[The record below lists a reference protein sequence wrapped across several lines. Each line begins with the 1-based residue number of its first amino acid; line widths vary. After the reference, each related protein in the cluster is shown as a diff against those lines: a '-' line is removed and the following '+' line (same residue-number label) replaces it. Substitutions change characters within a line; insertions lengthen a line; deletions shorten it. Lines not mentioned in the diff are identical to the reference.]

1 LKSFF
6 VKGKVFSGKGEGA
19 EFLKLRWVRKQIKEK
34 LGFTPHLGT
43 LNIKLSENYSD
54 TKDLLKR
61 IKGMTIMPTNG
72 FCRGKCFRAYV
83 MDGVECAI
91 VIPEVEDYP
100 EDLMEIVA
108 PVNLREKLE
117 LKDGDTI
124 KVRILLG

>member
-1 LKSFF
+1 LKSFY
-6 VKGKVFSGKGEGA
+6 VKGRVISGKGEGA
-19 EFLKLRWVRKQIKEK
+19 NFLRLRWVRKQIKEK

-43 LNIKLSENYSD
+43 LNIKLNEEHSN
-54 TKDLLKR
+54 TKDLLKQT
-61 IKGMTIMPTNG
+61 KGMLIMPTSG
-72 FCRGKCFRAYV
+72 FRRGRCFRAYL
-83 MDGVECAI
+83 MDFVECAI

-124 KVRILLG
+124 EVEILLG

>member
-1 LKSFF
+1 LKSFY
-6 VKGKVFSGKGEGA
+6 VKGRVISGKGEGA
-19 EFLKLRWVRKQIKEK
+19 KFLKLRWVRKQIKEK

-43 LNIKLSENYSD
+43 LNIRLNEEYSN
-54 TKDLLKR
+54 TKDLLKQM
-61 IKGMTIMPTNG
+61 KGILIMPTNG
-72 FCRGKCFRAYV
+72 FCRGKCFRAYLTG
-83 MDGVECAI
+83 GVECAI

-124 KVRILLG
+124 EVEILLG

>member
-43 LNIKLSENYSD
+43 LNIKLSAEYST

-61 IKGMTIMPTNG
+61 MKGMTIMPTNG
-72 FCRGKCFRAYV
+72 FCRGKCFRAYI

>member
-1 LKSFF
+1 MKSLF
-6 VKGKVFSGKGEGA
+6 VKGKIFSGKGEGA

-34 LGFTPHLGT
+34 LGFTPNPGT
-43 LNIKLSENYSD
+43 LNIKLSGEYPD

-61 IKGMTIMPTNG
+61 MKGIVIMPING
-72 FCRGKCFRAYV
+72 FCRGKCFRACV
-83 MDGVECAI
+83 MDDVECAI
-91 VIPEVEDYP
+91 VIPEVEGYP

-124 KVRILLG
+124 EVKILLG

>member
-1 LKSFF
+1 MNSFH
-6 VKGKVFSGKGEGA
+6 VKGQVISGKGEGA
-19 EFLKLRWVRKQIKEK
+19 KFLKLIWVRKQIKEK

-43 LNIKLSENYSD
+43 LNIRLSKEYSG
-54 TKDLLKR
+54 TKDLLKQA
-61 IKGMTIMPTNG
+61 KGIVIMPTNG
-72 FCRGKCFRAYV
+72 FYRGKCFRAYV
-83 MDGVECAI
+83 MDGAECAI

-124 KVRILLG
+124 EVKILLG

>member
-1 LKSFF
+1 LKSFY
-6 VKGKVFSGKGEGA
+6 VKGRVFSGKGEGA
-19 EFLKLRWVRKQIKEK
+19 KFLKLRWVRKQIKEK

-43 LNIKLSENYSD
+43 LNIKLSEEYSD

-61 IKGMTIMPTNG
+61 MKGMAIMPTNG
-72 FCRGKCFRAYV
+72 FCRGKCFRAYL

-124 KVRILLG
+124 EVKILLG